1 MGNKSSSSSSSSSS
15 KSSISNK
22 TLSGVGNLI
31 KLLPTGTVF
40 LFQFLNPIVTNNG
53 DCQTGIYKPLTVIL
67 LAVCAFSCAFA
78 CFTDSYKGSDGLTHY
93 GMVTKNGLWPSP
105 SSEHVNLSSYKL
117 RFRDFVHAYFT
128 VKVFAVVALLD
139 GNTVHCF
146 YPAEQKSTEKILL
159 KVLPPAIGTISG
171 AVFMLFP
178 NKRHGIGYPSSS
190 DGSATTNTNRS

>member
-40 LFQFLNPIVTNNG
+40 LFRFLSPVVTNNG
-53 DCQTGIYKPLTVIL
+53 NCHNGNYKLLTVML

-78 CFTDSYKGSDGLTHY
+78 CFIDSYKGSDGLTHY
-93 GMVTKNGLWPSP
+93 AIITKKGLWPSP
-105 SSEHVNLSSYKL
+105 SSEHVNLSSYRL

-139 GNTVHCF
+139 GNTVDCF
-146 YPAEQKSTEKILL
+146 HPAHKSTGKILL

-171 AVFMLFP
+171 SVFMLFP

-190 DGSATTNTNRS
+190 DGSATPNTNHS